1 MNGSWQG
8 GEALPLPACDEIV
21 TRGEDDAQ
29 RHYERNHRFRA
40 RSAKGSLRPGC
51 HLCQTLRLDSLDMSD
66 YGRRRPPPMPG
77 FPPLRVVHVLDSLA
91 PGGLENGVVN
101 VAQRLHGQ
109 GFEIHAAC
117 LRFKGDFA
125 SRMPDESKVV
135 VLGKGH
141 GFSLKATIELARYL
155 RRVRADVVHTHN
167 LGTLIYAVLATLGG
181 RVHPI
186 VHGEHGQLQT
196 PDLTPKRLR
205 QRRWLFR
212 LCRRLH
218 VVSSSVR
225 DNLVDL
231 HLCGPEQVIVTPNGV
246 DCERYSPAGDI
257 GSARERLGFGRDDT
271 VIGIVGRLVALKRH
285 HMLLDAFAKLA
296 PTMPQLR
303 LLVVGDGGAD
313 RDDIVQ
319 AMSDHPFADRITW
332 AGHQNDLRPYY
343 QAMSLL
349 AAPSEIEG
357 LSNAVLEAMACGV
370 PVLAHSACGNAEVI
384 EDSTNGYLREL
395 DTADILATELANA
408 LTDST
413 RLAKCSHEARA
424 SVMQRFSMEAMIST
438 YQQLYRAGAGVTSEN
453 VAATARC

>member
-1 MNGSWQG
+1 MSHYVRNRSLPMTGS
-8 GEALPLPACDEIV
+8 
-21 TRGEDDAQ
+21 
-29 RHYERNHRFRA
+29 
-40 RSAKGSLRPGC
+40 
-51 HLCQTLRLDSLDMSD
+51 
-66 YGRRRPPPMPG
+66 
-77 FPPLRVVHVLDSLA
+77 PPLRIVHVLDSLA

-109 GFEIHAAC
+109 GFELHAAC

-135 VLGKGH
+135 VLGKGD
-141 GFSLKATIELARYL
+141 GFSLKAVIELARYL
-155 RRVRADVVHTHN
+155 RRVGADVVHTHN
-167 LGTLIYAVLATLGG
+167 LGTLIYATLATLGG
-181 RVHPI
+181 TLHPI
-186 VHGEHGQLQT
+186 VHGEHGQLQK

-212 LCRRLH
+212 CCRRLH

-225 DNLVDL
+225 GNLVDL
-231 HLCGPEQVIVTPNGV
+231 GLCAPAQVIVTPNGV
-246 DCERYSPAGDI
+246 DCERYSPAADI
-257 GSARERLGFGRDDT
+257 GSARTHLGFGRDDV

-285 HMLLDAFAKLA
+285 RMLMEAFARLA

-313 RDDIVQ
+313 RDDIIQ
-319 AMSDHPFADRITW
+319 AMREHEFADRITW

-384 EDSTNGYLREL
+384 EDNANGFLRQL
-395 DTADILATELANA
+395 DTPDILASELAKA
-408 LTDST
+408 LSDHSH
-413 RLAKCSHEARA
+413 LARCSAEARA
-424 SVMQRFSMEAMIST
+424 RVMLSFSMEAMIRT
-438 YQQLYRAGAGVTSEN
+438 YQKLYREGAGATSEN
-453 VAATARC
+453 LAATARC